1 MDTILGSVYQ
11 NDGFVFV
18 KPKANGSRTLKWLA
32 FISKIP
38 YLVSYWRICLTRFP
52 IGGFSSPGSYWR
64 ICLNWFPIGGFSSPG
79 SYWRICLNW
88 FPIEG
93 FAIPGFLFVDLP
105 PDPSLFPSSFLPE
118 LGLKCC
124 STLPNNI
131 KLTSTVQEI
140 NLADP
145 DPLLFTRYL
154 TNRK

>member
-1 MDTILGSVYQ
+1 VFCIRNIKARIRIMDTILGSVYQ
-11 NDGFVFV
+11 NDGFVIV

-38 YLVSYWRICLTRFP
+38 YLVSYWRICLTR
-52 IGGFSSPGSYWR
+52 
-64 ICLNWFPIGGFSSPG
+64 FPIGGFSSPG

-131 KLTSTVQEI
+131 KLV
-140 NLADP
+140 
-145 DPLLFTRYL
+145 LLQS
-154 TNRK
+154 KK